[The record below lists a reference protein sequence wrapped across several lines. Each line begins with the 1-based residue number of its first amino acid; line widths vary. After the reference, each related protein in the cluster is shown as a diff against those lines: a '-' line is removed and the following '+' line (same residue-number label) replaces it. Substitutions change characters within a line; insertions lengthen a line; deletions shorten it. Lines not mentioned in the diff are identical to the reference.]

1 MTETGDAVSKIRELC
16 ERLEKEAAAN
26 DVASALKTVQSM
38 TKLDMSVEILK
49 TTNAAIRIKTV
60 TKQDGASPE
69 LKAAVKSLIA
79 KWRDTVVP
87 RPAAAAPAT
96 GAGPAAPQVKADATA
111 VDINS
116 MRKRVHEMTITLLS
130 TKVDFITDSESVV
143 RKRVRAELEAC
154 NATVPADA
162 QLRDFVRRAVTDYLE
177 EAGGATARKRVKNEL
192 QRRM

>member
-87 RPAAAAPAT
+87 RPP
-96 GAGPAAPQVKADATA
+96 PPHPPPEQDPQ
-111 VDINS
+111 
-116 MRKRVHEMTITLLS
+116 LL
-130 TKVDFITDSESVV
+130 
-143 RKRVRAELEAC
+143 R
-154 NATVPADA
+154 
-162 QLRDFVRRAVTDYLE
+162 
-177 EAGGATARKRVKNEL
+177 
-192 QRRM
+192 